1 MQGWCYKHMLGK
13 CIHIQGGET
22 ESKTTT
28 QEHGHHETM
37 KCILTLTQ
45 EISDNFDGAEYP

>member
-1 MQGWCYKHMLGK
+1 MKP
-13 CIHIQGGET
+13 

-37 KCILTLTQ
+37 KGECILTQTHK
-45 EISDNFDGAEYP
+45 ISDNFDGAEYP